1 MDQAIHRCRA
11 PDGADIAYATVGD
24 GPPLIFTSWWVSH
37 LELDWSDSA
46 FRAFFETLAQRH
58 RVVRY
63 DRPGAGLSGLGGVSF
78 RYATRWVTR
87 SQ

>member
-11 PDGADIAYATVGD
+11 PDGADIVYATVGD

-37 LELDWSDSA
+37 VELDWSDPA
-46 FRAFFETLAQRH
+46 FRAFFESLAQRH
-58 RVVRY
+58 LVVRY
-63 DRPGAGLSGLGGVSF
+63 DRPGAGLSGLGEVPF

-87 SQ
+87 SR